1 MNINWQKA
9 GIKELAAIISSH
21 LRKKGI
27 EAILVGGACV
37 SLYSDNSY
45 VSYDIDMIT
54 SSSMKKIIPVLKELG
69 FQNTGGRLFE
79 NPQCRFLIDFPAPP
93 VSIGDEPIL
102 KFNSL
107 KTQYG
112 FNPLINPDRLCERPA
127 GCLFFLERPAIFAT
141 GGYGSAEK
149 QNQFV

>member
-27 EAILVGGACV
+27 EAILVRGACV

-112 FNPLINPDRLCERPA
+112 LIRLLTPTDCVKDRLAAC
-127 GCLFFLERPAIFAT
+127 FFLE
-141 GGYGSAEK
+141 
-149 QNQFV
+149 